1 METQGGHGTCQ
12 KYIDCDSLC
21 HVVDLNFLGERGL
34 ASPSSGAIYFSLSI
48 QDTLVG
54 SKLNVLLLKV

>member
-1 METQGGHGTCQ
+1 MELAKNH
-12 KYIDCDSLC
+12 IDCDSLC

-34 ASPSSGAIYFSLSI
+34 ASPSSGAVQIYFSLSI

-54 SKLNVLLLKV
+54 SKLNTLLQNV